1 MVHDSDR
8 ITVIHSQ
15 HVRIGND
22 GDIIN
27 VDDIVTVKIQRL
39 TFHLLIDYKTT
50 DSVCDS
56 VRVAGGMISI
66 EASMKVDQ
74 TEQQS
79 SKRTKSAF
87 VKKRRKDIVDEEP
100 QMEMVPATKKKKS
113 KQRKQHKS

>member
-39 TFHLLIDYKTT
+39 TFHLLIDYKIT

-74 TEQQS
+74 KEQQS
-79 SKRTKSAF
+79 SKRKSAF